1 MDILSLVTYAMISS
15 FTPGPNNII
24 SMTRAREHGFR
35 STFPFI
41 RGVAAGCLLIMML
54 SSYFNLALY
63 QYIPAI
69 TPCLNV
75 FGCIYMLYL
84 AFKIMRSTSSKS
96 ESEHNSKKTRYSF
109 WFGFSL
115 QLINPK
121 VILYA
126 LTALSV
132 FVLPHA
138 QSHHQLLGY
147 SLLLTLIGISA
158 NLTWALGGR
167 LFQRFLLKYERP
179 FNIVMGL
186 LLIWTA
192 VSLIT

>member
-1 MDILSLVTYAMISS
+1 
-15 FTPGPNNII
+15 
-24 SMTRAREHGFR
+24 
-35 STFPFI
+35 
-41 RGVAAGCLLIMML
+41 
-54 SSYFNLALY
+54 
-63 QYIPAI
+63 
-69 TPCLNV
+69 
-75 FGCIYMLYL
+75 MLYL
-84 AFKIMRSTSSKS
+84 AFKIMWSTSSTN
-96 ESEHNSKKTRYSF
+96 ESEHNSKKNCYSF
-109 WFGFSL
+109 WFGFNL

-147 SLLLTLIGISA
+147 SLLLTWIGISA

-167 LFQRFLLKYERP
+167 LFQRLLLKHERP

-192 VSLIT
+192 VSFIR

>member
-1 MDILSLVTYAMISS
+1 MDILSLVTYAMIAS

-35 STFPFI
+35 STFHFI

-63 QYIPAI
+63 QYIPSI
-69 TPCLNV
+69 TPILNV

-84 AFKIMRSTSSKS
+84 AFKIIWSTSSTS
-96 ESEHNSKKTRYSF
+96 GSEHNSKKTHYSF

-132 FVLPHA
+132 FILPHT
-138 QSHHQLLGY
+138 QSHFQLLGY
-147 SLLLTLIGISA
+147 SLLLTWIGISA
-158 NLTWALGGR
+158 NLSWALGGR
-167 LFQRFLLKYERP
+167 IFQRFLLKYERP
-179 FNIVMGL
+179 FNMVMGL

-192 VSLIT
+192 ISLIR

>member
-1 MDILSLVTYAMISS
+1 MDIISLVTYAWIAS

-24 SMTRAREHGFR
+24 SMTHAKKEGFT

-41 RGVAAGCLLIMML
+41 GGVAAGCLLVMML

-63 QYIPAI
+63 QYIPVA
-69 TPCLNV
+69 TPVLNV
-75 FGCIYMLYL
+75 LGCIYMLYL
-84 AFKIMRSTSSKS
+84 AFKIMKSTSTKS
-96 ESEHNSKKTRYSF
+96 ETADKQNFQYSF

-121 VILYA
+121 VILYG

-132 FVLPHA
+132 FILPHT
-138 QSHHQLLGY
+138 QSQQELILY

-167 LFQRFLLKYERP
+167 LFQRFLIKYERP
-179 FNIVMGL
+179 FYISMGV
-186 LLIWTA
+186 LLICTA
-192 VSLIT
+192 ISFIK